1 MRLVL
6 AAERA
11 EFLQLNPFRRG
22 PLILRLT
29 VIAVLTLTALELDN
43 FTWHLISS

>member
-1 MRLVL
+1 VRLVL

-22 PLILRLT
+22 PLVFGLA
-29 VIAVLTLTALELDN
+29 VVAVLTFTALELDN
-43 FTWHLISS
+43 FTWHLNSS

>member
-1 MRLVL
+1 MRLML
-6 AAERA
+6 TAERA

-22 PLILRLT
+22 PLVLRLA
-29 VIAVLTLTALELDN
+29 VIAVFTFTALELDN